1 MCEKVS
7 SLDLRT
13 TWTLSSYRLCSDLN
27 VFYQMGLYKMDPK
40 LSFYFCPNQRICSNN
55 LTNSEMSLVSCK
67 SSDNKAEFHEDNG
80 G

>member
-1 MCEKVS
+1 
-7 SLDLRT
+7 
-13 TWTLSSYRLCSDLN
+13 
-27 VFYQMGLYKMDPK
+27 MGLYKMDPK